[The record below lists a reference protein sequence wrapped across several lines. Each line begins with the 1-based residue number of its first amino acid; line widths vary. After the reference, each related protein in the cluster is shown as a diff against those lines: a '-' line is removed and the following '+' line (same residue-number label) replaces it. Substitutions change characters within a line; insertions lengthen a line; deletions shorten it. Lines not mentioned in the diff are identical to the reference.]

1 VVPIHNNDVADIF
14 NKVADFLDI
23 KGENPFRIRAYRN
36 AARAVG
42 SLSKSVSDML
52 AKDEDLTRLPG
63 VGRDLAGKI
72 KEIVET
78 GQLKMLEDLMRELP
92 PGLDD
97 LMKIPGMGPK
107 RIKLLYSSQN
117 IKSLDDLRRAAEEKR
132 LRDIP
137 GFGEKTEANILEQLG
152 HLAETKK
159 AGERIKINVAEQVVE
174 PLVAYLKKVKGVKDA
189 VAAGS
194 YRRRLETVGDLDILT
209 TCSSAC
215 PVMDRFVK
223 YEDVDKVL
231 ANGATKSSVVLRTG
245 LQVDVRVV
253 PEESYGAALL
263 YFTGSKAHNIAVR
276 TIAVKKKLKINE
288 YGIFRG
294 DKSLAG
300 LTERDVYQRVGLP
313 FIEPE
318 LREDRGEIEAARQG
332 RLPHLVSLDD
342 IRGDLHTHSTST
354 DGHYSI
360 KDMAEA
366 GAKLGY
372 EYLALT
378 DHSQHVT
385 VARGLDAKRLLRQVR
400 DIEALNARLKG
411 ILVLK
416 GVELDILEDGRLDLP
431 DDVLKELDVITCSV
445 HYKFN
450 LTREK
455 QTERIIR
462 AMDSPYFH
470 ILSHPTGRL
479 INERRPYEVDLEKV
493 MRAAKERGVAI
504 ELNAH
509 PDRLDLDDVH
519 CKTAKELGLK
529 IAISTDAH
537 HVDDLLYMRFGVGQ
551 ARRGWLEPGDVLN
564 TLSWKELQ
572 KLLKRR

>member
-1 VVPIHNNDVADIF
+1 VPIHNSDVADIF

-23 KGENPFRIRAYRN
+23 KGENQFRIRAYRN
-36 AARAVG
+36 AARSIG
-42 SLSKSVSDML
+42 SLSKNVADML
-52 AKDEDLTRLPG
+52 AQGEDLTRLPG
-63 VGRDLAGKI
+63 VGQDLASKI

-78 GQLKMLEDLMRELP
+78 GKLKMLQDLERELP
-92 PGLDD
+92 AGLDD

-107 RIKLLYSSQN
+107 RIKVLFSTQGIRS
-117 IKSLDDLRRAAEEKR
+117 IEDLRRAAEEKK
-132 LRDIP
+132 LRNIP

-152 HLAETKK
+152 HIAETKK
-159 AGERIKINVAEQVVE
+159 AGERIKINVAEQIVE
-174 PLVAYLKKVKGVKDA
+174 PLVAYLKRVRGVKEA
-189 VAAGS
+189 VVAGS
-194 YRRRLETVGDLDILT
+194 YRRRMETVGDLDVLT
-209 TCSSAC
+209 TCAAGC
-215 PVMDRFVK
+215 PVMDKFVK

-231 ANGATKSSVVLRTG
+231 AHGATKSSVVFRTG

-253 PEESYGAALL
+253 PQESYGAALL

-294 DKSLAG
+294 AKRLAG
-300 LTERDVYQRVGLP
+300 RTEEEVYRRVGLP

-318 LREDRGEIEAARQG
+318 LREDRGEIEAAREG
-332 RLPHLVSLDD
+332 RLPHLVTLND
-342 IRGDLHTHSTST
+342 IRGDLHTHSKST

-360 KDMAEA
+360 AEMAEA
-366 GAKLGY
+366 ARKLGY
-372 EYLALT
+372 EYIAMT

-385 VARGLDAKRLLRQVR
+385 VARGLDAKRLARQIKE
-400 DIEALNARLKG
+400 IEALNAKLKG

-416 GVELDILEDGRLDLP
+416 AVELDILEDGQLDLP
-431 DDVLKELDVITCSV
+431 DDILKELDVVTCSV

-450 LTREK
+450 LPREK

-462 AMDSPYFH
+462 SMDNPHFQ

-479 INERRPYEVDLEKV
+479 INERRAYEVDLEKV
-493 MRAAKERGVAI
+493 MRAAKERGVSI
-504 ELNAH
+504 ELNAY

-519 CKTAKELGLK
+519 CKMAKEMGIK
-529 IAISTDAH
+529 VSISTDAH
-537 HVDDLLYMRFGVGQ
+537 GVDDLLYMRFGIGQ

-564 TLSWKELQ
+564 TRSWQDLQ
-572 KLLKRR
+572 KLLKRK

>member
-1 VVPIHNNDVADIF
+1 VPIHNNDVADIF

-63 VGRDLAGKI
+63 VGQDLAGKI

>member
-1 VVPIHNNDVADIF
+1 MPIHNSDVADIF

-23 KGENPFRIRAYRN
+23 KGENQFRIRAYRN
-36 AARAVG
+36 AARSIG
-42 SLSKSVSDML
+42 SLSKNVADML
-52 AKDEDLTRLPG
+52 AQGEDLTRLPG
-63 VGRDLAGKI
+63 VGQDLASKI
-72 KEIVET
+72 KEIAET
-78 GQLKMLEDLMRELP
+78 GKLKMLQDLERELP
-92 PGLDD
+92 AGLDD

-107 RIKLLYSSQN
+107 HIKVLFSTQGIRS
-117 IKSLDDLRRAAEEKR
+117 IDDLRRAAEEKK

-152 HLAETKK
+152 HIAETKK

-174 PLVAYLKKVKGVKDA
+174 PLVAYLKRVKGVKEA
-189 VAAGS
+189 VVAGS
-194 YRRRLETVGDLDILT
+194 YRRRMETVGDLDVLT
-209 TCSSAC
+209 TCAASC
-215 PVMDRFVK
+215 PVMDKFVK
-223 YEDVDKVL
+223 YEDVDNVL
-231 ANGATKSSVVLRTG
+231 AHGATKSSVVFRTG

-253 PEESYGAALL
+253 PQESYGAALL

-294 DKSLAG
+294 GKRLAG
-300 LTERDVYQRVGLP
+300 RTEEEVYRRIGLP

-318 LREDRGEIEAARQG
+318 LREDRGEIEAAREG
-332 RLPHLVSLDD
+332 RLPHLVTLKD
-342 IRGDLHTHSTST
+342 IRGDLHTHSKST

-360 KDMAEA
+360 EEMAEA
-366 GAKLGY
+366 ARKLSY
-372 EYLALT
+372 EYIAVT

-385 VARGLDAKRLLRQVR
+385 VARGLDAKRMARQIKEI
-400 DIEALNARLKG
+400 DALNAKLKG

-416 GVELDILEDGRLDLP
+416 AVELDILEDGRLDLP
-431 DDVLKELDVITCSV
+431 DDILKELDLVTCSV

-450 LTREK
+450 LPREK

-462 AMDSPYFH
+462 AMDNPHFQ

-479 INERRPYEVDLEKV
+479 INERRAYEVDLEKV
-493 MRAAKERGVAI
+493 MKAAKDRGVSI
-504 ELNAH
+504 ELNAY

-519 CKTAKELGLK
+519 CKMAKEMGIK
-529 IAISTDAH
+529 VSISTDAH
-537 HVDDLLYMRFGVGQ
+537 GVDDLLYMRFGIGQ

-564 TLSWKELQ
+564 TRSWKDLQ
-572 KLLKRR
+572 KLLKRK